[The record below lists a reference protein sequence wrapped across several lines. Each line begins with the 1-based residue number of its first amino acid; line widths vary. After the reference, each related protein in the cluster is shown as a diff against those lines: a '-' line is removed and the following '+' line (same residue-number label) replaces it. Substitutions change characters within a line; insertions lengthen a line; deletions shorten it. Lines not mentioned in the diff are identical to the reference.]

1 MHEAT
6 WQSIERER
14 LSLADLADELTDE
27 QWETQ
32 SLCSEW
38 RVRDVIA
45 HLVMTPAGEPSPGQM
60 VRALLRTRG
69 DLWGAGRDVAI
80 AYAARPTAD
89 LAAGLRTYA
98 AVRTKPVFVNA
109 DNIVLDLLVHGQDIT
124 VPRHRP
130 RGARGR
136 RSRRSRALL
145 DDGLA
150 VLRPAPARWG
160 PADRRGR

>member
-45 HLVMTPAGEPSPGQM
+45 HLVMTPAGEPSPGQLA
-60 VRALLRTRG
+60 RALLRTRG

-80 AYAARPTAD
+80 A
-89 LAAGLRTYA
+89 
-98 AVRTKPVFVNA
+98 
-109 DNIVLDLLVHGQDIT
+109 
-124 VPRHRP
+124 
-130 RGARGR
+130 
-136 RSRRSRALL
+136 
-145 DDGLA
+145 
-150 VLRPAPARWG
+150 
-160 PADRRGR
+160 